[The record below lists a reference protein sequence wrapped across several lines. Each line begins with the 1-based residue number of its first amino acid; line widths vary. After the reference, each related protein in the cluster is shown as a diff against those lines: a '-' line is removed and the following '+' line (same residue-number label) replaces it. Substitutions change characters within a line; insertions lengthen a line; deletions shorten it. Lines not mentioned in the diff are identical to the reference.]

1 MSPMRLIIL
10 FGAALAAMAA
20 AFLVRNMSAPTTVTQ
35 TVTDVQTEI
44 QTKQVSEVQV
54 LVARRDLAIGDR
66 LATSDFEW
74 APWPELNIV
83 DGYLTEASNPDATQN
98 MAGAIVRIPIFNREP
113 IMPAKLVV
121 ANDSSLMAALLTPG
135 MRAISVEISTES
147 ASGGFILPNDKVD
160 VILTHEVQVQTEQ
173 MVTERPSTTTIIK
186 NVRVLAIDQ
195 VFKPDEN
202 GGSSQI
208 GNTATLEVSAKEAEL
223 VALSQRMGTLSLSLR
238 PWSDAGDSMGRESR
252 TDMLTGDGGAGA
264 GGIKI
269 YRNGQATSAG
279 LGGS

>member
-35 TVTDVQTEI
+35 TVTELQTEI

-74 APWPELNIV
+74 APWPELSLV
-83 DGYLTEASNPDATQN
+83 EGYLTEADNPDAIQQ

-113 IMPAKLVV
+113 VLPSKLVLTS
-121 ANDSSLMAALLTPG
+121 DSSLMAALLAPG

-173 MVTERPSTTTIIK
+173 MVTERPATTTIIK

-195 VFKPDEN
+195 VFKPNED
-202 GGSSQI
+202 GGPSHI
-208 GNTATLEVSAKEAEL
+208 GNTASAGSVRQRKPN
-223 VALSQRMGTLSLSLR
+223 VGALSQPRGTR
-238 PWSDAGDSMGRESR
+238 CPGV
-252 TDMLTGDGGAGA
+252 GA
-264 GGIKI
+264 GGM
-269 YRNGQATSAG
+269 GTPEHGEGVAG
-279 LGGS
+279 CGALMCGKGRTGGNRGGGWA

>member
-10 FGAALAAMAA
+10 VGAAIAAMAA
-20 AFLVRNMSAPTTVTQ
+20 AFLVRNMAEPTTVTQ
-35 TVTDVQTEI
+35 TVTELQTEI
-44 QTKQVSEVQV
+44 QTKEVSEVKV
-54 LVARRDLAIGDR
+54 LVARRDMAIGDR

-74 APWPELNIV
+74 APWPEMNIV
-83 DGYLTEASNPDATQN
+83 KGYLTEADNSDAIER
-98 MAGAIVRIPIFNREP
+98 MAGAIVRIPIYNREP
-113 IMPAKLVV
+113 ILPQKLVL
-121 ANDSSLMAALLTPG
+121 ADDSSLMAALLSPG

-160 VILTHEVQVQTEQ
+160 VILTHEVQVQTDQ
-173 MVTERPSTTTIIK
+173 MVMERPISTTIIK

-195 VFKPDEN
+195 VFKPDEG

-208 GNTATLEVSAKEAEL
+208 GNTATLEVSDKEAEL

-238 PWSDAGDSMGRESR
+238 PWSDAGEAMARDSR
-252 TDMLTGDGGAGA
+252 TDMLGG
-264 GGIKI
+264 GGGQGGVTI
-269 YRNGQATSAG
+269 YRNGAATSAT

>member
-10 FGAALAAMAA
+10 VGAAIAAMAA
-20 AFLVRNMSAPTTVTQ
+20 AFLVRNMAEPTTVTQ
-35 TVTDVQTEI
+35 TVTELQTEI
-44 QTKQVSEVQV
+44 QTKEVSEVKV
-54 LVARRDLAIGDR
+54 LVARRDMAIGDR

-74 APWPELNIV
+74 APWPEMSIV
-83 DGYLTEASNPDATQN
+83 KGYLTEADNSDAIER
-98 MAGAIVRIPIFNREP
+98 MAGAIVRIPIYNREP
-113 IMPAKLVV
+113 ILPQKLVL
-121 ANDSSLMAALLTPG
+121 ADDSSLMAALLSPG

-160 VILTHEVQVQTEQ
+160 VILTHEVQVQTDQ
-173 MVTERPSTTTIIK
+173 MVMERPISTTIIK

-195 VFKPDEN
+195 VFKPDEG

-208 GNTATLEVSAKEAEL
+208 GNTATLEVSDKEAEL

-238 PWSDAGDSMGRESR
+238 PWSDAGEAMARDSR
-252 TDMLTGDGGAGA
+252 TDMLGG
-264 GGIKI
+264 GGGQGGVTI
-269 YRNGQATSAG
+269 YRNGAATSAT

>member
-10 FGAALAAMAA
+10 VGAALAAMAA
-20 AFLVRNMSAPTTVTQ
+20 AFLVRNMSEPTTVTQ
-35 TVTDVQTEI
+35 TVTELQTEI
-44 QTKQVSEVQV
+44 QTKEVSEVKV

-74 APWPELNIV
+74 APWPEHNIV
-83 DGYLTEASNPDATQN
+83 DGYLTEADNADAFERMT
-98 MAGAIVRIPIFNREP
+98 GAIVRIPVFNREP
-113 IMPAKLVV
+113 IMPKKLVLV
-121 ANDSSLMAALLTPG
+121 SDAGLMAALLAPG

-160 VILTHEVQVQTEQ
+160 VILTHEVQVQTDQ
-173 MVTERPSTTTIIK
+173 MVMERPVSTTIIK

-195 VFKPDEN
+195 VFKPDET

-208 GNTATLEVSAKEAEL
+208 GNTATLEVSDKEAEL

-238 PWSDAGDSMGRESR
+238 PWSDAGESMARESR
-252 TDMLTGDGGAGA
+252 TDMLGG
-264 GGIKI
+264 GGGQGGVTI
-269 YRNGQATSAG
+269 YRNGAATSST

>member
-10 FGAALAAMAA
+10 VGAAIAAMAA
-20 AFLVRNMSAPTTVTQ
+20 AFLVRNMAEPTTVTQ
-35 TVTDVQTEI
+35 TVTELQTEI
-44 QTKQVSEVQV
+44 QTKEVSEVKV
-54 LVARRDLAIGDR
+54 LVARRDMAIGDR

-74 APWPELNIV
+74 APWPEMNIV
-83 DGYLTEASNPDATQN
+83 EGYLTEADNSDAIER
-98 MAGAIVRIPIFNREP
+98 MAGAIVRIPIYNREP
-113 IMPAKLVV
+113 ILPQKLVL
-121 ANDSSLMAALLTPG
+121 ADDSSLMAALLSPG

-160 VILTHEVQVQTEQ
+160 VILTHEVQVQTDQ
-173 MVTERPSTTTIIK
+173 MVMERPISTTIIK

-195 VFKPDEN
+195 VFKPDEG

-208 GNTATLEVSAKEAEL
+208 GNTATLEVSDKEAEL

-238 PWSDAGDSMGRESR
+238 PWSDAGEAMARDSR
-252 TDMLTGDGGAGA
+252 TDMLGG
-264 GGIKI
+264 GGGQGGVTI
-269 YRNGQATSAG
+269 YRNGAATAAT

>member
-10 FGAALAAMAA
+10 VGAAIAAMAA
-20 AFLVRNMSAPTTVTQ
+20 AFLVRNMAEPTTVTQ
-35 TVTDVQTEI
+35 TVTELQTEI
-44 QTKQVSEVQV
+44 QTKEVSEVKV
-54 LVARRDLAIGDR
+54 LVARRDMAIGDR

-74 APWPELNIV
+74 APWPEMSIV
-83 DGYLTEASNPDATQN
+83 KGYLTEADNSDAIER
-98 MAGAIVRIPIFNREP
+98 MAGAIVRIPIYNREP
-113 IMPAKLVV
+113 ILPQKLVL
-121 ANDSSLMAALLTPG
+121 ADDSSLMAALLAPG

-160 VILTHEVQVQTEQ
+160 VILTHEVQVQTDQ
-173 MVTERPSTTTIIK
+173 MVMERPISTTIIK

-195 VFKPDEN
+195 VFKPDEG

-208 GNTATLEVSAKEAEL
+208 GNTATLEVSDKEAEL

-238 PWSDAGDSMGRESR
+238 PWSDAGEAMARDSR
-252 TDMLTGDGGAGA
+252 TDMLGG
-264 GGIKI
+264 GGGQGGVTI
-269 YRNGQATSAG
+269 YRNGAATSAT

>member
-35 TVTDVQTEI
+35 TVTDLQTEI

-83 DGYLTEASNPDATQN
+83 DGYLTEADNPDATQN

-113 IMPAKLVV
+113 IMPAKLVL

-160 VILTHEVQVQTEQ
+160 VILTHEVQIQTEQ
-173 MVTERPSTTTIIK
+173 MVTERPATTTIIK

-252 TDMLTGDGGAGA
+252 TDMLTGDGGSGA

>member
-10 FGAALAAMAA
+10 VGAAMAAMAA
-20 AFLVRNMSAPTTVTQ
+20 AFLVRNLAEPTTVTQ
-35 TVTDVQTEI
+35 TVTELQTEI
-44 QTKQVSEVQV
+44 QTKEVSEVKV
-54 LVARRDLAIGDR
+54 LVARRDMAIGDR

-74 APWPELNIV
+74 APWPENNIV
-83 DGYLTEASNPDATQN
+83 DGYLTEADNSDAIER
-98 MAGAIVRIPIFNREP
+98 MAGAIVRIPIYNREP
-113 IMPAKLVV
+113 VLPKKLVL
-121 ANDSSLMAALLTPG
+121 ADDSSLMAALLAPG

-160 VILTHEVQVQTEQ
+160 VILTHEVQVQTDQ
-173 MVTERPSTTTIIK
+173 MVMERPISTTIIK

-195 VFKPDEN
+195 VFKPVEG

-208 GNTATLEVSAKEAEL
+208 GNTATLEVSDKEAEL

-238 PWSDAGDSMGRESR
+238 PWSDAGEAMARDSR
-252 TDMLTGDGGAGA
+252 TDMLGG
-264 GGIKI
+264 GGQGGVTI
-269 YRNGQATSAG
+269 YRNGEATSAT

>member
-10 FGAALAAMAA
+10 VGAAIAAMAA
-20 AFLVRNMSAPTTVTQ
+20 AFLVRNMAEPTTVTQ
-35 TVTDVQTEI
+35 TVTELQTEI
-44 QTKQVSEVQV
+44 QTKEVSEVKV
-54 LVARRDLAIGDR
+54 LVARRDMAIGDR

-74 APWPELNIV
+74 APWPEMSIV
-83 DGYLTEASNPDATQN
+83 KGYLTEADNSDAIER
-98 MAGAIVRIPIFNREP
+98 MAGAIVRIPIYNREP
-113 IMPAKLVV
+113 ILPQKLVL
-121 ANDSSLMAALLTPG
+121 ADDSSLMAALLSPG

-160 VILTHEVQVQTEQ
+160 VILTHEVQVQTDQ
-173 MVTERPSTTTIIK
+173 MVMERPISTTIIK

-202 GGSSQI
+202 GKPSQI
-208 GNTATLEVSAKEAEL
+208 GNTATLEVSDKEAEL

-238 PWSDAGDSMGRESR
+238 PWSDAGEAMARDSR
-252 TDMLTGDGGAGA
+252 TDMLGG
-264 GGIKI
+264 GGGQGGVTI
-269 YRNGQATSAG
+269 YRNGAATSAT